1 MNGNLFAS
9 CTWLRG
15 QNNPGYGT
23 LPIPQAR
30 DTEISNL
37 LRAWMALDELDRK
50 QSALALSNEQ
60 RSTLL
65 AYSERMAS
73 LAVRE
78 RSQELVTLGLV
89 ALGVDGWR
97 ADWRDN
103 ALIVNL
109 HFDAAQRIG
118 ASPGTIFESAAQL
131 LPEKP
136 AHALRSFL
144 RRSADDKSLEAM
156 GYVVGNDDDGFRYR
170 RT

>member
-1 MNGNLFAS
+1 MGNLFAS
-9 CTWLRG
+9 CTWSRG

-30 DTEISNL
+30 DSEISNL

-50 QSALALSNEQ
+50 QSALEHSNEQ

-73 LAVRE
+73 LGVRE
-78 RSQELVTLGLV
+78 RSRELITLALV

-103 ALIVNL
+103 ALIVSL
-109 HFDAAQRIG
+109 HFDAARRIG
-118 ASPGTIFESAAQL
+118 ASRRPFLSPQRNCCPTSPRMLYARSCAA
-131 LPEKP
+131 PTTT
-136 AHALRSFL
+136 
-144 RRSADDKSLEAM
+144 SLWA
-156 GYVVGNDDDGFRYR
+156 RWA
-170 RT
+170 